1 MGSPLSTA
9 TLKIAVMAKKTKKP
23 KDMRISKLG
32 KIMRME
38 APTWLTPEIY
48 AEYQSKRSSLKDELH
63 IRPSILSIFDDISKD
78 DMTYNQTWKSYTF
91 FHSPKVLVEFYNAEK
106 LISDPTTGQDPK
118 DFSAQNFKCA
128 AHHAGRHWGYTPHI
142 VDGVYMPSKGE
153 WIESGTFNLVKYPSG
168 QIVLEP
174 CNVEHRL
181 WGLVGFP
188 LDLVPLMADAPMYY
202 YNDNLPE
209 LYDESTNTMI
219 RRMKVNGMY
228 LSEIVV
234 KANLLNC
241 HITQEDVLKSHFY
254 SNKFEFTILP
264 FYSKAECEHYFREV
278 NMKSSKSQA
287 QLFHSSSQPIMN
299 WIKEIASPKY
309 VRFSPAK
316 CKYHPFFELIGDSR
330 LLKLEGL
337 MLAFAVIDL
346 VDEAYKPMPISDK
359 YLVNTFN
366 KKEGY
371 PKLYKSSEK
380 IDDVVSNFD
389 FLYNV
394 ESKIAGKSTISKQKS
409 MVLLMLKKYLEDNN
423 LVIIDMFTFATEFNN
438 FWETH
443 QVLPAGGV
451 TKFGQHARNSS
462 AIKDCYLYTKDNFL
476 VKTDNSYFKIGIAAK
491 STKLGR
497 VFSKD
502 TIIKSLQLNGGNDID
517 GKILISS
524 PVGGHIISDMA
535 LCRMTE
541 IERDDALKLQGISDK
556 FDFDKNCRA
565 MSSYHNLR
573 MGVLTLSEYLSVI
586 DLDDFKL
593 NEIKQNKY
601 NELKKKPIL
610 V

>member
-1 MGSPLSTA
+1 
-9 TLKIAVMAKKTKKP
+9 MAKKTKKP

-38 APTWLTPEIY
+38 APVWLTPQIY
-48 AEYQSKRSSLKDELH
+48 ADYQSKRSILKDELQ

-118 DFSAQNFKCA
+118 DYSKQNLKCA
-128 AHHAGRHWGYTPHI
+128 AYHAGRHWGYTPHI
-142 VDGVYMPSKGE
+142 VDGVFMPSKGE
-153 WIESGTFNLVKYPSG
+153 WIESGTFNLVKYPNG
-168 QIVLEP
+168 KVVLEP

-181 WGLVGFP
+181 WGLIGFP

-209 LYDESTNTMI
+209 LYDEQTNTMI

-228 LSEIVV
+228 LSEIVM

-264 FYSKAECEHYFREV
+264 FYSKSECEHYFKEV
-278 NMKSSKSQA
+278 NTNSSKSQA
-287 QLFHSSSQPIMN
+287 QLFHADSNPIMS
-299 WIKEIASPKY
+299 WIKEMTSPKY
-309 VRFSPAK
+309 VRFSPAE
-316 CKYHPFFELIGDSR
+316 CKYHPFFELFGDSR

-337 MLAFAVIDL
+337 MLAFAVVDL
-346 VDEAYKPMPISDK
+346 VDEMYKPMPISDK
-359 YLVNTFN
+359 YLVNIFN

-371 PKLYKSSEK
+371 QKLYNQNEK
-380 IDDVVSNFD
+380 LNEIVSNFN
-389 FLYNV
+389 FLYSV
-394 ESKIAGKSTISKQKS
+394 ESKIVGFSTISKQKS
-409 MVLLMLKKYLEDNN
+409 MVLLMIKKYLEDNN
-423 LVIIDMFTFATEFNN
+423 LIIADMFTFSSEFNH

-462 AIKDCYLYTKDNFL
+462 AIKDCYVYTMDNFL
-476 VKTDNSYFKIGIAAK
+476 VKTDNSYKKIGIVPK

-502 TIIKSLQLNGGNDID
+502 VIVKSLQLNNGNDID
-517 GKILISS
+517 NKILISS
-524 PVGGHIISDMA
+524 PVGGHIISDME

-541 IERDDALKLQGISDK
+541 DERDTAFKLQGISDK

-586 DLDDFKL
+586 ELDDFSL
-593 NEIKQNKY
+593 NKVKQNKY